1 VGVEG
6 TVELGP
12 RHLVV
17 HGVSCGVVG
26 PPCTGITM
34 QLLRSEEDLL
44 HLCVVQEPKL
54 GLNHPKPV
62 ISLESPSCLSE
73 EGWVSGREVAVDGRR
88 WSRSIPCPMATICHN
103 NSVCSSRDSRI
114 EAIA

>member
-1 VGVEG
+1 
-6 TVELGP
+6 
-12 RHLVV
+12 
-17 HGVSCGVVG
+17 
-26 PPCTGITM
+26 M

-88 WSRSIPCPMATICHN
+88 WSRSIPCPMATT
-103 NSVCSSRDSRI
+103 SRVGHHLPQQLGLLISRL
-114 EAIA
+114 